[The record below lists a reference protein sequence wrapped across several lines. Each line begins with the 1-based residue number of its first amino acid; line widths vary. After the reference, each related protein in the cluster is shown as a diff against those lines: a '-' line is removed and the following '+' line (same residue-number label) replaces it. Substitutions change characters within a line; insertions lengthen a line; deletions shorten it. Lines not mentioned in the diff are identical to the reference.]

1 MGVGDLATWVGSI
14 GIVATLAV
22 TGRQLER
29 ERRLRR
35 REEHRSQ
42 AIEISAWPG
51 GADLQPVGPVQLPNG
66 TLIMVANHSH
76 QPIYEVVVT
85 LVSVQGAGPQA
96 GGDWVAEAEPGSGRL
111 PLGAAFVAV
120 GPGNWTVTVSDS
132 WHGMSVRVG
141 AEIAFTDARGSH
153 WVRRANGKLEE
164 LAAGAVEHYR
174 LGRPIDFVDPKSADL
189 IR

>member
-132 WHGMSVRVG
+132 WHGCQSASEPRSHSPTPEAATG
-141 AEIAFTDARGSH
+141 CGGPTASLRNSRLAQSSTTDWGGLST
-153 WVRRANGKLEE
+153 
-164 LAAGAVEHYR
+164 
-174 LGRPIDFVDPKSADL
+174 S
-189 IR
+189 